1 MNFYQI
7 LPLFVAPMFLVL
19 LIFYLKFKFRISNYK
34 NILLALILG
43 MFSSLLLVIAFEFS
57 KILNLHNIG
66 NLRRI
71 IFFAFV
77 ITAFSSELGK
87 FLVLY
92 YGFFKKKDFL
102 GPIDGIIY
110 SLFISMGFTLT
121 TSIFYVTGFISPINN
136 LLFLYI
142 YGISN
147 LVFAI
152 LLGFFVGLGK
162 SRKNSLIDSMTGLM
176 AATFFHGV
184 LNFCILTQD
193 YMLLLLIGIASFI
206 ISIVL
211 IIKSLDYKPTVVTGD
226 SKLT

>member
-7 LPLFVAPMFLVL
+7 LPLFVAPAFLFFF
-19 LIFYLKFKFRISNYK
+19 IFYLKFKFRIRNYR
-34 NILLALILG
+34 NIILALILG
-43 MFSSLLLVIAFEFS
+43 ILSSLVLIFSYEFF
-57 KILNLHNIG
+57 KLFNLHNVSNI
-66 NLRRI
+66 RRT

-87 FLVLY
+87 FLVLF
-92 YGFFKKKDFL
+92 YGFFKKKEFF
-102 GPIDGIIY
+102 GPIESIIY

-121 TSIFYVTGFISPINN
+121 TSILYVAGFISPLNN

-162 SRKNSLIDSMTGLM
+162 SRKNNLIDSMTGLF
-176 AATFFHGV
+176 ASTFFHGV
-184 LNFCILTQD
+184 LNFCILTKD
-193 YMLLLLIGIASFI
+193 YKLLLLVGIASVI
-206 ISIVL
+206 ISVVL
-211 IIKSLDYKPTVVTGD
+211 IIKSLDYKQIINNQTIR
-226 SKLT
+226 L